1 MYSLNIKAK
10 RKSQKISQHQLAE
23 MCDVTRETISRIEN
37 GKHSPTITIL
47 YRIADALDVPIYELL
62 ENNKSA

>member
-10 RKSQKISQHQLAE
+10 RKSQKISQNQLAE

-37 GKHSPTITIL
+37 GKHSPTITLL
-47 YRIADALDVPIYELL
+47 YKIADALDIPIYELL